1 MEKTKSRKRSAP
13 AQVKRTQGR
22 RKEKASYYDYSLVAV
37 IVLLI
42 CFGLV
47 MLYSTSSYMA
57 EVKYED
63 DMFYFK
69 KQALISLACLGM
81 ALFISRIDY
90 HILNYF
96 TMILY
101 AAALGAMILLKTPL

>member
-1 MEKTKSRKRSAP
+1 MNGNKRYNEGDSMQKTKTQKQSRILVQKQADPYSMP
-13 AQVKRTQGR
+13 GQN
-22 RKEKASYYDYSLVAV
+22 YYDYSLVAV

-57 EVKYED
+57 ESEIWN

-69 KQALISLACLGM
+69 KQAAISVACVVM
-81 ALFISRIDY
+81 A
-90 HILNYF
+90 
-96 TMILY
+96 
-101 AAALGAMILLKTPL
+101 